1 MSYFTTSFLRRARAV
16 ALFGLLLPLLGGCLQ
31 PFQPPE
37 AGGGRGLL
45 VVDGFLNLGG
55 DTTLIRLSR
64 TQNLTEGED
73 PPAEERAQVSIEGD
87 RGTSYRLTE
96 AAGGRY
102 LLLNTVPDAGQQY
115 RLRVRT
121 ARGQEYLSEYVPV
134 KVTPPIDSITWRAGG
149 EGVQVFVNTHD
160 PLANTRF
167 YRWEFSETWEFS
179 TPFSLLY
186 TYRKG
191 IREYPG
197 EVTGRCWTGASSR
210 NVILGSS
217 ARLSEDIIYQYPVT
231 LVVPSS
237 PKHRIRY
244 SILVKQYALTQQGYD
259 YWQNLKRN
267 TENLGTL
274 FDPQPSQ
281 VSGNIRSVSNPDEP
295 VLGFFSAYSTQQKRI
310 FITRNELPSDWRRI
324 TGYESCFPPD
334 TIRLSEYPQER
345 LMGMT
350 FPVVGELPITDPGY
364 VTTSVFCA
372 DCRTVGTNK
381 PPPYW

>member
-1 MSYFTTSFLRRARAV
+1 MSYFTTSSLRRARAV

-37 AGGGRGLL
+37 VGGGRGFL

-64 TQNLTEGED
+64 TQNLTEREA

-96 AAGGRY
+96 GTGGRY

-115 RLRVRT
+115 RLRIRT
-121 ARGQEYLSEYVPV
+121 AGGQEYLSEYVPV
-134 KVTPPIDSITWRAGG
+134 KLTPPIDSVTWRVGG

-186 TYRKG
+186 TYKKG
-191 IREYPG
+191 TREYPG

-217 ARLSEDIIYQYPVT
+217 ARLSEDIIYQYPLT
-231 LVVPSS
+231 LLAPSS

-244 SILVKQYALTQQGYD
+244 SILVRQYALTQQGYD

-295 VLGFFSAYSTQQKRI
+295 VLGFFSASSEQEKRI
-310 FITRNELPSDWRRI
+310 FITRNELPREWRRI
-324 TGYESCFPPD
+324 TGYESCKPETLIAD
-334 TIRLSEYPQER
+334 TYAPNVFAN
-345 LMGMT
+345 MT
-350 FPVVGELPITDPGY
+350 FPVIVNVGSGYITAENY
-364 VTTSVFCA
+364 CL
-372 DCRTVGTNK
+372 DCRRRGVNK
-381 PPPYW
+381 RPDFW